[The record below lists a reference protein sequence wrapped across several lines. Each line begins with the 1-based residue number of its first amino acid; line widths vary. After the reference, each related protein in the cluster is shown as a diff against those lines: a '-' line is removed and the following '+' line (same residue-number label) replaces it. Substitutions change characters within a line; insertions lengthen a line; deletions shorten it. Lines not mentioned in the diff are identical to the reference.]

1 MAQMPVIK
9 DYVVN
14 EASQLIAKGIDTTE
28 KTRAFLNVEM
38 PNDIDQNDLP
48 VLNTI
53 KAFANTNPGLTSSQK
68 TNYASK
74 LITPD
79 QKIVYLDKARMP
91 QSEAVEMP
99 TTTEAAIDTN

>member
-38 PNDIDQNDLP
+38 PNDID
-48 VLNTI
+48 
-53 KAFANTNPGLTSSQK
+53 
-68 TNYASK
+68 
-74 LITPD
+74 
-79 QKIVYLDKARMP
+79 
-91 QSEAVEMP
+91 
-99 TTTEAAIDTN
+99 